1 MKKTF
6 LFCLFFTVFFTH
18 AQEKY
23 SDIQIGTKYT
33 LIQLKEAVNK
43 ASWCGYYHSE
53 FEFELTFDD
62 GAIVNLKRRLTCRF
76 RKSGRLECAWFA
88 HPSVSQMRNAPRTTM
103 SKSKQATS
111 QAQGDIEQTQGACT
125 MFKRRGRRPERHRRT
140 C

>member
-6 LFCLFFTVFFTH
+6 LFCLFFTVFFIH

-62 GAIVNLKRRLTCRF
+62 GAIVNLK
-76 RKSGRLECAWFA
+76 
-88 HPSVSQMRNAPRTTM
+88 
-103 SKSKQATS
+103 SKSQLLQS
-111 QAQGDIEQTQGACT
+111 GHELSESCFQSNFSESNDIFVIAENGNLFVPKSTQY
-125 MFKRRGRRPERHRRT
+125 FKPKN
-140 C
+140 

>member
-1 MKKTF
+1 MQALNFHRVFIDSIMKKTF

-62 GAIVNLKRRLTCRF
+62 GAIVNLK
-76 RKSGRLECAWFA
+76 
-88 HPSVSQMRNAPRTTM
+88 
-103 SKSKQATS
+103 SKSQLLQS
-111 QAQGDIEQTQGACT
+111 GHELSESCFQSNLFESNDIFVIAENGNLFVPKSTQY
-125 MFKRRGRRPERHRRT
+125 FKPKN
-140 C
+140 

>member
-33 LIQLKEAVNK
+33 LIQIKEAVKK

-53 FEFELTFDD
+53 LEFELTFDD
-62 GAIVNLKRRLTCRF
+62 GAIVNLK
-76 RKSGRLECAWFA
+76 
-88 HPSVSQMRNAPRTTM
+88 
-103 SKSKQATS
+103 SKSQLLQSGHELSENCFQSNFSESNDVFVIAENGNLFVPKS
-111 QAQGDIEQTQGACT
+111 TQY
-125 MFKRRGRRPERHRRT
+125 FKPKN
-140 C
+140 